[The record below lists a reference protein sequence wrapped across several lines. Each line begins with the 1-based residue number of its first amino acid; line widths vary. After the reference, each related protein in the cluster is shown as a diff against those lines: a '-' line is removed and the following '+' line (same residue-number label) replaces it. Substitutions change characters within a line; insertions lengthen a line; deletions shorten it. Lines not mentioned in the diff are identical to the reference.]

1 MEIIAGA
8 FRGRRILSPPSGVR
22 PIPVLLRKSM
32 FDILG
37 ERIPGCSFLDG
48 FAGSG
53 IVGIE
58 AISRGAA
65 RVDFIEADRQVVRLL
80 EKNLARLGRP
90 DAALVHATRYEDFL
104 GKTASPYEIIFLDP
118 PYDQPSPEVLVE
130 LTRRSGVASPQT
142 MIIVKASTRWTWAE
156 AQAFLF
162 RKKVQGSN
170 SLYFFRCDD

>member
-8 FRGRRILSPPSGVR
+8 FRGRRILSPPPEVR

-37 ERIPGCSFLDG
+37 GRIQGCSFLDG

-65 RVDFIEADRQVVRLL
+65 RVDFVESDRQVVRLL
-80 EKNLARLGRP
+80 EKNLARLGSP
-90 DAALVHATRYEDFL
+90 DAAMVHAARYEDFL
-104 GKTASPYEIIFLDP
+104 GTVASPYEIIFLDP
-118 PYDQPSPEVLVE
+118 PYDQPSPEALVE
-130 LTRRSGVASPQT
+130 LTRRSGVTGPQT
-142 MIIVKASTRWTWAE
+142 LLIVKASTRWPWAE
-156 AQAFLF
+156 AHERMF